1 MNRNLP
7 TFEEAEGRNKLSHFT
22 VQGFDLNGVIHGGA
36 NDGEEIHNYI
46 RMGIDYII
54 GFEPM
59 TGVFE
64 KLQEDCIRWP
74 GELGIYPKQLNVY
87 KQALHNKNTIEL
99 LHRSVGDGKGSTLFD
114 VNMEHEEV
122 VKNWNQGQGMFE
134 DDEAVQAR
142 CFDIQWLGWNPDV
155 KIENYDTLLL
165 DTQGNE
171 FEIIEG
177 MGDVLQNFKYLCLE
191 LSIEPAYKQET
202 PAQKVSDW
210 LAERGFVQDSPLYSH
225 NDAFFI
231 RKDIKPTSDQV
242 YRGRC

>member
-1 MNRNLP
+1 MNRALP
-7 TFEEAEGRNKLSHFT
+7 AYEAAEERNKLSHFT

-74 GELGIYPKQLNVY
+74 GEFGIYPKQLNVY
-87 KQALHNKNTIEL
+87 KEALHNFNGIL
-99 LHRSVGDGKGSTLFD
+99 PLHRSVGDGKGSTLFD
-114 VNMEHEEV
+114 VNYEHEEV
-122 VKNWNQGQGMFE
+122 VKNWNHGQGMFE
-134 DDEAVQAR
+134 GDENVR
-142 CFDIQWLGWNPDV
+142 VTRFDTWLGQHPEFNID
-155 KIENYDTLLL
+155 NYDTLLL

-171 FEIIEG
+171 FEILRG
-177 MGDVLQNFKYLCLE
+177 MSKYLQNFKYLCLE
-191 LSIEPAYKQET
+191 LSTIPAYQQET
-202 PAQKVSDW
+202 PADAVSAW
-210 LAERGFVQDSPLYSH
+210 LEENGFIQDSPLYSH

-231 RKDIKPTSDQV
+231 RKDIKAVSDQV